1 MILKTEML
9 RKVKDIIVSEGY
21 AMPLYLGHLLQT
33 LPWYGLSMDLER
45 AAKQILDKMRIE
57 TEASR
62 RNTELI
68 YLAIQEARHTEF

>member
-1 MILKTEML
+1 MIPKAEML
-9 RKVKDIIVSEGY
+9 RKIKDIVVSEEY

-33 LPWYGLSMDLER
+33 LPWYGLSAELER
-45 AAKQILDKMRIE
+45 TAKQVLDKMRIE

-68 YLAIQEARHTEF
+68 YLAIQEARHTDF